1 LNGLKKTEPEEDRI
15 FKLADSTHFQ
25 TAADRQSGTGFL
37 QVLSQLR
44 SIRFYMRRSVWK
56 KRWKLVLVK

>member
-25 TAADRQSGTGFL
+25 TAAGNQTFESHPR
-37 QVLSQLR
+37 
-44 SIRFYMRRSVWK
+44 
-56 KRWKLVLVK
+56 

>member
-25 TAADRQSGTGFL
+25 TAADTYEVTPDQA
-37 QVLSQLR
+37 VLLLTELP
-44 SIRFYMRRSVWK
+44 I
-56 KRWKLVLVK
+56 L

>member
-25 TAADRQSGTGFL
+25 TAADKRGIKILKNSPRGSRAGSQMGNSNQTASTPGF
-37 QVLSQLR
+37 
-44 SIRFYMRRSVWK
+44 
-56 KRWKLVLVK
+56 

>member
-25 TAADRQSGTGFL
+25 TAADSRYGMSEKVLPQEL
-37 QVLSQLR
+37 QR
-44 SIRFYMRRSVWK
+44 
-56 KRWKLVLVK
+56 